1 MLCALMEAFVD
12 RQALKERL
20 KALRGRLALYQ
31 HEVAADMGVPR
42 RTFQSWENVA
52 VERVSETTYSRL
64 ASYYSEKL
72 GEKITLEV
80 LLFGPQVAAA
90 TVGDLEA
97 VRKDLEGQIATL
109 RAQLLLSE
117 EMQPT
122 LQAV

>member
-1 MLCALMEAFVD
+1 
-12 RQALKERL
+12 
-20 KALRGRLALYQ
+20 
-31 HEVAADMGVPR
+31 MGVPR